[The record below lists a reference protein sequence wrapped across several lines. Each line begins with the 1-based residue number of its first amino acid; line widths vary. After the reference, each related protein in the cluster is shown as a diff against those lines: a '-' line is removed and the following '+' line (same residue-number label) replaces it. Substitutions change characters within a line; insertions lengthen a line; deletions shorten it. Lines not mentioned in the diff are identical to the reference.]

1 MAKDEAATKAKQP
14 KKAKGSAVSET
25 AISVAAHPRASYS
38 VRRMKG
44 WGGLIGL
51 LLVAWYSHRAG
62 LMAVDV
68 ALRALAGGIVGYVVA
83 WIVALQVWRH
93 LVIAEARAAAEGV
106 RQRAAAT
113 ASSGG
118 AG

>member
-1 MAKDEAATKAKQP
+1 MAKDKAPKKAKQP
-14 KKAKGSAVSET
+14 KKGKGAAASGSAM
-25 AISVAAHPRASYS
+25 SVAAHPRASYA
-38 VRRMKG
+38 VRRAKG

-51 LLVAWYSHRAG
+51 LLVAWLSHKAG

-93 LVIAEARAAAEGV
+93 LVIAEAHAAAERVRARAAA
-106 RQRAAAT
+106 
-113 ASSGG
+113 

>member
-1 MAKDEAATKAKQP
+1 MAKDKAP
-14 KKAKGSAVSET
+14 KKAKEPKKPKGAAASQT
-25 AISVAAHPRASYS
+25 AMSVAAHPRAAYA
-38 VRRMKG
+38 VRRAKG

-68 ALRALAGGIVGYVVA
+68 ALRALTGGIVGYVVA
-83 WIVALQVWRH
+83 WVIALQVWRH
-93 LVIAEARAAAEGV
+93 LVIAEAHAAAERV
-106 RQRAAAT
+106 AQRAAA
-113 ASSGG
+113 AAES